1 MEFSYDET
9 IIELELCVEFVAY
22 LRPAILVFYL
32 YVIIRDYNRVLVFLY
47 QIWTHCSEALWAD
60 TYSKVKKRQYYSVI
74 LNSRRKVRPNL
85 TLWIIHLVPGR
96 NFQKTKISYLLIP
109 TPTCMYQG
117 VGNRPPE
124 ISSIR
129 PKIWVC
135 GLRARRWKYV
145 WLK

>member
-1 MEFSYDET
+1 MYWICGLSTASHFG
-9 IIELELCVEFVAY
+9 ILPLCNHSW
-22 LRPAILVFYL
+22 LQQSSS
-32 YVIIRDYNRVLVFLY
+32 VFLY
-47 QIWTHCSEALWAD
+47 QIWTHCSEALRTD

-124 ISSIR
+124 ISSTC

-145 WLK
+145 CRK